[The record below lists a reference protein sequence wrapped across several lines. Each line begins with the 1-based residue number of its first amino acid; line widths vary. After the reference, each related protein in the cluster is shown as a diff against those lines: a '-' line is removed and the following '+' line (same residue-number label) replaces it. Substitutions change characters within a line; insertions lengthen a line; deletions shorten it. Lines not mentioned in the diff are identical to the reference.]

1 MFFSLC
7 ICELRSYACLRAH
20 SNGGPHMRKR
30 MNRKMAL
37 ARAAR
42 GARGS
47 SCPMTYD
54 SGSGASGHSSHR
66 GGVVRRS
73 RDVQLTRPLVVTIR
87 DDSPVSESASMTA
100 KEGILWH
107 HPTERCKEEQPART
121 SARVDQM
128 EIDKEK
134 AEPVRKI
141 PMSLLSS
148 TDSSSITPPLDGSDD
163 RSIDFKGM

>member
-1 MFFSLC
+1 
-7 ICELRSYACLRAH
+7 
-20 SNGGPHMRKR
+20 MRKR

-47 SCPMTYD
+47 SRPMTYD

-73 RDVQLTRPLVVTIR
+73 RGVQLTRPLVVTIR
-87 DDSPVSESASMTA
+87 DDSPGLPASMTA